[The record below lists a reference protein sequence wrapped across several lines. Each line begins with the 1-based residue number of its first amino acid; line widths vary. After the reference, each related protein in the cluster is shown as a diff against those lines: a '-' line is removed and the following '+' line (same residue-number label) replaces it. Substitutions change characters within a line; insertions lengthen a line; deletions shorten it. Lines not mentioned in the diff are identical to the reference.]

1 MTTTLQFNR
10 KDLLYDIANCGFVI
24 ADLLPRDE
32 TNKSIHIADIIQDGN
47 VDIVTRKMDVAY
59 FACKELLRSWT
70 KSDPV
75 DGGVLNNE
83 FVEREQYS
91 IVLTYPEGVTMGTL
105 ENLNA
110 LVHEYMVARI
120 IYEWLSINNR
130 EEMPIWYDKFTKIA
144 TSISACLSA
153 RGRATFRKV
162 GPYW

>member
-1 MTTTLQFNR
+1 
-10 KDLLYDIANCGFVI
+10 
-24 ADLLPRDE
+24 
-32 TNKSIHIADIIQDGN
+32 
-47 VDIVTRKMDVAY
+47 
-59 FACKELLRSWT
+59 
-70 KSDPV
+70 
-75 DGGVLNNE
+75 
-83 FVEREQYS
+83 
-91 IVLTYPEGVTMGTL
+91 MGTL

-110 LVHEYMVARI
+110 LDHEYMVARI